1 MIVYTTVFGKTDP
14 LHEPRC
20 KSGWRFV
27 CFTDQNITA
36 RRWEVVRVPT
46 LERPARECRRLK
58 LLPHLTFPQASISLW
73 IDCCFTLLV
82 SPEVI
87 AERHPGDFTAFR
99 HPRRQ
104 RISDEAQAII
114 RAGKARPGAVL
125 AQLAAYQSA
134 GFDTDAN
141 PQQVLHNGGFL
152 LRRHTPAT
160 AAHAERWHAEVQAH
174 TLRDQMSL
182 DYSAQQTGFQI
193 DDFPGLV
200 SKNRYAKLNHYHTP
214 VNDY

>member
-87 AERHPGDFTAFR
+87 AERLATCRQASGLPPEQAADGHCGAYRPSDGRCSGCGCWVEDKAEDRTAVCPLGR
-99 HPRRQ
+99 WRR
-104 RISDEAQAII
+104 
-114 RAGKARPGAVL
+114 
-125 AQLAAYQSA
+125 
-134 GFDTDAN
+134 
-141 PQQVLHNGGFL
+141 
-152 LRRHTPAT
+152 
-160 AAHAERWHAEVQAH
+160 
-174 TLRDQMSL
+174 
-182 DYSAQQTGFQI
+182 
-193 DDFPGLV
+193 
-200 SKNRYAKLNHYHTP
+200 
-214 VNDY
+214 